1 MEEYLVYLTSIA
13 VILLIGL
20 FIALIAKKIKM
31 SNLLLLLIAGIILSK
46 MTYYGERLF
55 SFSGTFLTAL
65 AVLALVMIIFDA
77 ASRFKWKT
85 IDTYTIKTLKL
96 VLLFLL
102 LNMIFLTAATY
113 YMFDVGNV
121 LLAMIFSS
129 IMVGTSPDVILSM
142 LKNEKH
148 QIVELLRIESIINT
162 PITVLIPFILLD
174 LLNTLNLHEVIF
186 SKLLEQLKPF
196 ITQFV
201 VGIGAG
207 VLIGLILARVM
218 KKAYSETLS
227 PLAMITAA
235 LLTYILA
242 ENIGGN
248 GVLAVTVMG
257 LMFGNF
263 YVKQK
268 DQLYSFSTI
277 FENSLLILVFVLVGI
292 GIDVPLNDGLFWFKA
307 FLLFLIYLIL
317 RFISIAY
324 IMKDEGLEINEKL
337 FMTFNIPK
345 GIAVAVVAFT
355 LTTKIVEI
363 PKLSIVLNLIVM
375 FMLFSMVLATIVSKF
390 DHWFLDHDKQ
400 EIIKEEKKEVDKEIE
415 KLEKIDKKLE
425 VKSKKIEKEEKGR
438 K

>member
-20 FIALIAKKIKM
+20 FIALLSKKIKM
-31 SNLLLLLIAGIILSK
+31 SNLLLLLVTGIALSK

-55 SFSGTFLTAL
+55 SFSHTFLTAL

-85 IDTYTIKTLKL
+85 IDAYTIKALKL
-96 VLLFLL
+96 SLFFLFLNL
-102 LNMIFLTAATY
+102 IILSAATY
-113 YMFDVGNV
+113 YLFDIGNV
-121 LLAMIFSS
+121 LLALIFAS
-129 IMVGTSPDVILSM
+129 IMVGTSPDVVLSM

-148 QIVELLRIESIINT
+148 KIVEFLRIESIINT
-162 PITVLIPFILLD
+162 PLTVLMPFILLD
-174 LLNTLNLHEVIF
+174 LYNTLNLQEVIF

-207 VLIGLILARVM
+207 VLIGLIISKVM

-227 PLAMITAA
+227 PLALVTAA

-242 ENIGGN
+242 ENLGGN

-257 LMFGNF
+257 LLFGNF

-268 DQLYSFSTI
+268 EQLYSFSTI
-277 FENSLLILVFVLVGI
+277 FENSLLILVFILVGI
-292 GIDVPLNDGLFWFKA
+292 GIDVPFNDYMFWIKA
-307 FLLFLIYLIL
+307 FILFLIYLII
-317 RFISIAY
+317 RYVSVAWA
-324 IMKDEGLEINEKL
+324 MKEQQLKFKEKM
-337 FMTFNIPK
+337 FMTLNIPK

-355 LTTKIVEI
+355 LTTQIAEI
-363 PKLSIVLNLIVM
+363 PKLGIVLNLIVI
-375 FMLFSMVLATIVSKF
+375 FMLFSMVLATFVSKF
-390 DHWFLDHDKQ
+390 DHWFLDTPK
-400 EIIKEEKKEVDKEIE
+400 EVLEAIKKKENKEKE
-415 KLEKIDKKLE
+415 DKKKE
-425 VKSKKIEKEEKGR
+425 AKKKEDDEK
-438 K
+438 